1 MSKAMNDEFD
11 TVAGWTAQAALALG
25 TDCYEPAGCRGSG
38 GPATLDRLLDR
49 LDLAPGDLLIDV
61 GAGVGGPAGY
71 AARTRGVRAL
81 LLEPEPAAC
90 RASLQLFGLPTLR
103 ASATCLPV
111 ADGAAAGVWSLGVL
125 CTIDE
130 QRTALR
136 ELRRV
141 ARPGAIIAMLVL
153 EAQGELPERPE
164 GNVFPTADQLASD
177 LEAVGL
183 RLTWRDEMTPPSEE
197 TEDWQRRSDLV
208 DAELEQR
215 HGNDEAWRTAE
226 EQSATIGRLLGQ
238 GALVGRLLTLQ
249 A

>member
-1 MSKAMNDEFD
+1 MSEAMDEEFD
-11 TVAGWTAQAALALG
+11 TVAGWTAEAALALG

-49 LDLAPGDLLIDV
+49 LALSPGDLLIDV

-71 AARTRGVRAL
+71 AARTRSIRPL

-90 RASLQLFGLPTLR
+90 RASRRLFGLPTVQ
-103 ASATCLPV
+103 ASATRLPV
-111 ADGAAAGVWSLGVL
+111 PDGAAAGLWSLGVL

-130 QRTALR
+130 QQTVLR
-136 ELRRV
+136 ELRRAV
-141 ARPGAIIAMLVL
+141 RPGASIAMLVL
-153 EAQGELPERPE
+153 EAQGELPEHPE
-164 GNVFPTADQLASD
+164 GNAFPTADQLAAD
-177 LEAVGL
+177 IEAVGL
-183 RLTWRDEMTPPSEE
+183 RLTWRDEMTPVSAESG
-197 TEDWQRRSDLV
+197 DWQRRSDAV
-208 DAELEQR
+208 HAELERR

-238 GALVGRLLTLQ
+238 GDLVGRLLTLQ